1 MYCAAED
8 CVPAEQAGK
17 EGVVVTLFTGGGGV
31 AQEEH
36 AGFVD
41 EGEETEV
48 ASVLARGFVHE
59 RAL

>member
-1 MYCAAED
+1 M
-8 CVPAEQAGK
+8 
-17 EGVVVTLFTGGGGV
+17 